1 MYDAS
6 VDIDYKHLR
15 TTGNA
20 WVTLTSPSFSDST
33 LKKFRE
39 GHYVGANVVKAS
51 MDAYKDD
58 EFLTRS
64 RGEKGRA
71 DAANRGV
78 LGSGPSARLSG
89 GEKNVCLSGLPE
101 YASVEVVRRVLKSF
115 KLTSNGEDEV
125 VKLEPITGHGTNAT
139 ARFLVRLASS
149 SEAHRLVRK
158 LHETDFNETNKNRT
172 WRLRAHIVY

>member
-39 GHYVGANVVKAS
+39 GHYVGANVVRAT

-125 VKLEPITGHGTNAT
+125 VKLEP
-139 ARFLVRLASS
+139 
-149 SEAHRLVRK
+149 
-158 LHETDFNETNKNRT
+158 
-172 WRLRAHIVY
+172 